1 MSDAAPSLDVSD
13 LPDDPAVLKA
23 LLAIERSLRTDL
35 AEEVARLAAIVQ
47 AFKRAMFGPRS
58 EKLDPAQLELAL
70 EDAEQEF
77 AEARAE
83 KDAADPATKTAR
95 AARRRANRGAL
106 PKHLPRVET
115 TVEPERLDCAC
126 CGGDL

>member
-1 MSDAAPSLDVSD
+1 MSDTAPSLDVSD
-13 LPDDPAVLKA
+13 LPDDPAVLKV
-23 LLAIERSLRTDL
+23 LLVTERSLRTDL

-58 EKLDPAQLELAL
+58 EKLDPAQLELAF

-95 AARRRANRGAL
+95 AARRRANRGAAEALAADRDHRRTGVPRL
-106 PKHLPRVET
+106 PVLR
-115 TVEPERLDCAC
+115 R
-126 CGGDL
+126 